1 MLILLII
8 TILTRFV
15 IFFESKNPHLHQNS
29 DKFANYQIGLI

>member
-8 TILTRFV
+8 TILIRFV
-15 IFFESKNPHLHQNS
+15 IFFESKNPDLHQNS